1 MLMRLA
7 FRAVRRRARVLCA
20 VAALGAAA
28 PAGAQ
33 AGAEEGA
40 PPTTF
45 SAPAPLTGPA
55 AAEAP
60 RLQTGLSIRS
70 RIEARDLE
78 RVPGDPPML
87 HSEAAAAEAEVYH
100 RMLQEG
106 VAWFRTVLGHEGAM
120 LLAVLDAADYPWPV
134 PYPTPFAEWETGL
147 IVMPRHLDSHPGFD
161 RWGLDAESL
170 NAALALHEAGHIIA
184 DQMGLRPALRWV
196 DELVANAFMAAYLQ
210 TRHPELGAI
219 LAGVPPAFD
228 DAGRLRRLL
237 EFEALYFDMG
247 QENYAWFQFHIA
259 RLAGFAVA
267 RVPLPE
273 LLAGIAGAFATHPQA
288 EPDWTDIPGQIA
300 RLEAVIPGIGAQIG
314 ALADVALP
322 EVAPGPCPERFE
334 ASPGALMAI
343 LENRDPAAVLR
354 YHRHTIVALELMID
368 ALGQPG
374 GILDP
379 SETEIREAIAS
390 GTRAPMVLEPGGV
403 AVIRWGDLLHLEDGR
418 CLAAPDAPSARLVW
432 TAP

>member
-1 MLMRLA
+1 M
-7 FRAVRRRARVLCA
+7 LCA
-20 VAALGAAA
+20 IGVLGAA
-28 PAGAQ
+28 GHVRAQ
-33 AGAEEGA
+33 EGA
-40 PPTTF
+40 PPSTAL
-45 SAPAPLTGPA
+45 SAHAPMAVPPA
-55 AAEAP
+55 ADVIRHHGA
-60 RLQTGLSIRS
+60 LSIRS
-70 RIEARDLE
+70 RIAARDLV
-78 RVPGDPPML
+78 RVPGNPPML
-87 HSEAAAAEAEVYH
+87 HSQGAGAEAGVYH
-100 RMLQEG
+100 RMLQDG
-106 VAWFRTVLGHEGAM
+106 VAWFRAVLGHDSEI

-134 PYPTPFAEWETGL
+134 PYPTPFAEWASGL

-161 RWGLDAESL
+161 RWGLEAVPL

-184 DQMGLRPALRWV
+184 EQTGRRPALRWL
-196 DELVANAFMAAYLQ
+196 DELVANAFMAAFLQ
-210 TRHPELGAI
+210 ARHPELAAI

-259 RLAGFAVA
+259 RLAGYAVA

-273 LLAGIAGAFATHPQA
+273 LLDGIAAAFATHPQT

-300 RLEAVIPGIGAQIG
+300 RLESVIPGIGEQIG

-322 EVAPGPCPERFE
+322 EVTPGPCPDSLVPP
-334 ASPGALMAI
+334 AGAELAI

-354 YHRHTIVALELMID
+354 YHRHGIVALALMID

-374 GILDP
+374 RALDP
-379 SETEIREAIAS
+379 TEAEIRAAVAD
-390 GTRAPMVLEPGGV
+390 GTHAPEVLAPGAA
-403 AVIRWGDLLHLEDGR
+403 AVIRWGDLLYLEDGR
-418 CLAAPDAPSARLVW
+418 CLVASDAPSARLVW